1 VRRLPST
8 EPATGDVRQQ
18 PAPDEEVTPGS
29 EVGSTMRAV
38 APPIQSF
45 AMGRRR

>member
-1 VRRLPST
+1 VRRLPSAARPGDT
-8 EPATGDVRQQ
+8 EPDPEHAEG
-18 PAPDEEVTPGS
+18 G

-45 AMGRRR
+45 ASGRRR